1 MKQLDSDNFDLLI
14 ENTHYKNI
22 KTEVIDDKSQKNS
35 IEKIDYSKINCSTR
49 DLLKEKDKK
58 IESLQEQMLILQK
71 KLEQQKPNSNY
82 YKSYNSINSNSA
94 NNINY
99 TNLNCNT
106 STNFPLKNEIKKIWE
121 ELALVSL
128 LDNFIDFEKQP
139 EKIFHFVSEIILI
152 TDKLLSELCFDMYE
166 KVSHSLNI
174 INDKKFIN
182 DIEKTSRPL
191 IKEHL
196 NKTFAGTNNQQFIDQ
211 IIDLF
216 KNSAEKIIGKE
227 GQELEIL
234 GEILEGSD
242 FKLMI
247 KKIKDILLFTKFNDQ
262 QLFFQIEKDFN
273 KRIVEKITIKHNIEK
288 EWTIRMTGFYRFKNC
303 EKI

>member
-14 ENTHYKNI
+14 ENMYYKNI
-22 KTEVIDDKSQKNS
+22 KTEVIDDKSQKNP
-35 IEKIDYSKINCSTR
+35 IEKIDYSKINSSTR

-71 KLEQQKPNSNY
+71 KLEQQQPNNNNINY

-106 STNFPLKNEIKKIWE
+106 STNFPLKSEIKKIWE

-128 LDNFIDFEKQP
+128 LDNFIDYEKQP

-152 TDKLLSELCFDMYE
+152 TDKILSELCFNMYE
-166 KVSHSLNI
+166 KVSQSLNI
-174 INDKKFIN
+174 INDKNFIN

-196 NKTFAGTNNQQFIDQ
+196 NKTFAGTNNKQFIDQ

-216 KNSAEKIIGKE
+216 KNSSKKIIGEERKE
-227 GQELEIL
+227 YEML
-234 GEILEGSD
+234 GEILGGTD
-242 FKLMI
+242 FRLMI

-262 QLFFQIEKDFN
+262 QLFFKIEKDFS
-273 KRIVEKITIKHNIEK
+273 KRIVEKIRIKNNIEK
-288 EWTIRMTGFYRFKNC
+288 KLLNY
-303 EKI
+303 